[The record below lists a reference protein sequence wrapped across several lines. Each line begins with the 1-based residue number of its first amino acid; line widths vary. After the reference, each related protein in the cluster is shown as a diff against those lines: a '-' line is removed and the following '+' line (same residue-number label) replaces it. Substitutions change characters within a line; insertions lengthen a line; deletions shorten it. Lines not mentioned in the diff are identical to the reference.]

1 MTTSPD
7 ATLAPHDGAEA
18 SGARPAMTQDEG
30 RVMLEVEGI
39 DAFYDSSQVLFGLS
53 FKVHKGRTLAL
64 LGRNG
69 AGKSTT
75 MKSIA
80 GIVHGRR
87 GAVRLAGENIRGRQ
101 PHQIARAG
109 IAFVP
114 EDRQIF
120 PELSVED
127 NLLIAAKR
135 GSAGEDEWSLERV
148 YDMLPLLKP
157 LRARLGGQL
166 SGGEQQMLTVGRA
179 LMGNPDVILLD
190 EPSEG
195 LAPIMVQKI
204 GELVQRLRELG
215 TTIVLAEQ
223 NLHFCLD
230 LADHAVVIDKGR
242 DVFYGTI
249 DDLNSSEDIKQRYL
263 SV

>member
-1 MTTSPD
+1 MST
-7 ATLAPHDGAEA
+7 
-18 SGARPAMTQDEG
+18 
-30 RVMLEVEGI
+30 VLEVQGI
-39 DAFYDSSQVLFGLS
+39 DACYGSSQVLFKMSLS
-53 FKVHKGRTLAL
+53 VRKGETLAL

-80 GIVHGRR
+80 GIVAARQGSI
-87 GAVRLAGENIRGRQ
+87 RLLGNEVRGRS
-101 PHQIARAG
+101 PHTISRAG
-109 IAFVP
+109 IGFVP

-120 PELSVED
+120 PDLTVED
-127 NLLIAAKR
+127 NLTIAAKR
-135 GSAGEDEWSLERV
+135 GVDGQSDWTLERV
-148 YDMLPLLKP
+148 YDMLPLLAP
-157 LRARLGGQL
+157 LKARLGGQL

-179 LMGNPDVILLD
+179 LMGNPSVLLLD

-204 GELVQRLRELG
+204 GDLINTLRKLG

-223 NLHFCLD
+223 NLQFCLG
-230 LADHAVVIDKGR
+230 LADLAVVIDKGK
-242 DVFYGTI
+242 DVFCGTI
-249 DDLNSSEDIKQRYL
+249 AELNQNDDIKHRYL